1 MVERVGLRNVGIYK
15 KKTKETEHRNRNIS
29 CCIKTMK
36 MFFIAVAFTE
46 SFSTK
51 HKKCHFSHH

>member
-15 KKTKETEHRNRNIS
+15 NKETEHRYRNIS

-51 HKKCHFSHH
+51 HKKCHFSRH